1 MKTDRDLRSRIS
13 IVGSYALRGSDCDVK
28 SEDTAKTVE
37 GWRIRS
43 SGVALYGKN

>member
-13 IVGSYALRGSDCDVK
+13 IVGSYALRGSDCAVR
-28 SEDTAKTVE
+28 SEDAAKMVE
-37 GWRIRS
+37 GWRMRS